1 MRYYIIAGEPSGDLH
16 AEKLMRG
23 IRKEDAEARFRFCGG
38 ERMLAAAGGEGML
51 FHYRD
56 MSFFGFANV
65 LRNLRTI
72 FRQID
77 AVKRDIEEFNPD
89 VVILVDY
96 PSFNMRIATW
106 AHERGTLVYY
116 YIAP

>member
-96 PSFNMRIATW
+96 PSFNMRIALRN
-106 AHERGTLVYY
+106 ACIL
-116 YIAP
+116 